1 MEKAVFRCCGIA
13 AIVLISIAR
22 RFPSVAN
29 VPRKKKKVVKGK
41 QFFS

>member
-1 MEKAVFRCCGIA
+1 MEKAVFRWRGIA

-29 VPRKKKKVVKGK
+29 VPRKKKAAR
-41 QFFS
+41 